1 MSTTDNKKLSSND
14 FLIKI
19 MNSNPKISKTIDQI
33 DSESQN
39 TMDYYKEDSSTKNSL
54 IEETKIIKKLPI
66 NIEIKKKEDN
76 QKNISLIMNKTD
88 REQHKSINTVRT
100 KTEVNFPRIQNVQKL
115 SYDYSVLVCSICNS
129 DNDLPNKFCFCCKKT
144 YCEKCFKGNYKKNLD
159 NNDNYENYGKNSRN
173 EKLCFQCNNKNIN
186 NSKSHHYKKE
196 GNRTFIKSGY
206 EPLDSFSDGNVIIID
221 KKKSK
226 ITAKKQNKEKM
237 KNLEDQYKEFDLL
250 LNQID
255 QRKKEIKFKKD
266 ISLNILQT
274 IQKIIE
280 TDFERN
286 IHILN
291 EFSNKLIKIKNDII
305 EKMNKNN
312 NNEIDLKINIDVSKR
327 MFNSLSKNYENYVQ
341 TTSARPIFKGYKL
354 YESNNILINY
364 SETYY
369 MKSKEVTSNFPFGNI
384 YIKIDKFTN
393 NYINYFNFS
402 TIIKPS
408 DKIDEAKDEFQKFF
422 DNKGHFFVYILVN
435 DKILRLNRTN
445 KDNNNMILS
454 YDGSE
459 EENKI
464 LLCKCKS
471 NNSNMIKKN
480 NLDVKVVI
488 SEIII

>member
-1 MSTTDNKKLSSND
+1 
-14 FLIKI
+14 
-19 MNSNPKISKTIDQI
+19 
-33 DSESQN
+33 
-39 TMDYYKEDSSTKNSL
+39 
-54 IEETKIIKKLPI
+54 
-66 NIEIKKKEDN
+66 
-76 QKNISLIMNKTD
+76 
-88 REQHKSINTVRT
+88 
-100 KTEVNFPRIQNVQKL
+100 
-115 SYDYSVLVCSICNS
+115 
-129 DNDLPNKFCFCCKKT
+129 
-144 YCEKCFKGNYKKNLD
+144 
-159 NNDNYENYGKNSRN
+159 
-173 EKLCFQCNNKNIN
+173 
-186 NSKSHHYKKE
+186 
-196 GNRTFIKSGY
+196 
-206 EPLDSFSDGNVIIID
+206 
-221 KKKSK
+221 
-226 ITAKKQNKEKM
+226 M

-291 EFSNKLIKIKNDII
+291 EFSNKLIKLKNDII

-369 MKSKEVTSNFPFGNI
+369 MKSKEVASNFPFGNI

-435 DKILRLNRTN
+435 DKVLRLNRTN

-464 LLCKCKS
+464 LLSKYKS
-471 NNSNMIKKN
+471 NNNNMIKKN
-480 NLDVKVVI
+480 NLDIKVVI